1 MQAERLWQAALGQLQ
16 VEMPRAKFETWIRD
30 AELLS
35 YEDGEFVIGVKNA
48 FIRDWLNDR
57 LRATIKQVVGGIAGR
72 TVDVRFVVWQPHAQS
87 PITAP
92 VPELAIVEPQRS
104 SREPASTPNQLNPK
118 YTFETFV
125 VGKSN
130 RLAHAAALAVT
141 EDPAGPY
148 NPLFLY
154 GGVGLG
160 KTHLLH
166 AITRASVAQGR
177 TAVYVSSEE
186 FTNDLIDAIRTHSTS
201 EFRERYRQADILL
214 IDDVQFIA
222 GKESTQEEFFHTF
235 NALHSQDRQVVLS
248 SDRPPKAFVTLEE
261 RLRSRFEWG
270 LAADIQPPDLE
281 TKIAILR
288 AKAERE
294 GRHVPSEHLEMI
306 ARRAQRN
313 IRELEGALTRALAYS
328 DLTGV
333 VLNEETIEEAL
344 FDVTPRSPTL
354 TPDRII
360 SAVAQQY
367 QIPEEDLVGPRRT
380 RQIALP
386 RHVAMYLIREETS
399 TSLPKIGQALGGRDH
414 TTVMHGHDRISDLI
428 ERDDGLRR
436 QVHAIRELLYG

>member
-1 MQAERLWQAALGQLQ
+1 LFGN
-16 VEMPRAKFETWIRD
+16 
-30 AELLS
+30 LS
-35 YEDGEFVIGVKNA
+35 DPVRSTVIEP
-48 FIRDWLNDR
+48 
-57 LRATIKQVVGGIAGR
+57 T
-72 TVDVRFVVWQPHAQS
+72 
-87 PITAP
+87 PI
-92 VPELAIVEPQRS
+92 PQ
-104 SREPASTPNQLNPK
+104 TLNPK

-130 RLAHAAALAVT
+130 RMAHAAAVAVT
-141 EDPAGPY
+141 EHPAGPY

-166 AITRASVAQGR
+166 AITRASIAAGR

-186 FTNDLIDAIRTHSTS
+186 FTNDLIDAIRSHSTA

-214 IDDVQFIA
+214 VDDVQFIA

-235 NALHSQDRQVVLS
+235 NALHGQERQVVLS

-281 TKIAILR
+281 TKIAILQ
-288 AKAERE
+288 AKADRER
-294 GRHVPSEHLEMI
+294 RHVSQEHLELI

-313 IRELEGALTRALAYS
+313 IRELEGALTRVLAYT
-328 DLTGV
+328 DLTGA
-333 VLNEETIEEAL
+333 LLTEDTIEAAL
-344 FDVTPRSPTL
+344 SDVAPRSAAM
-354 TPDRII
+354 TPNQII

-367 QIPEEDLVGPRRT
+367 QIPEEDL
-380 RQIALP
+380 Q
-386 RHVAMYLIREETS
+386 VAMYLIREETE

-414 TTVMHGHDRISDLI
+414 TTIMYGHDRISDLI

-436 QVHAIRELLYG
+436 QVHAIRDLLYG

>member
-35 YEDGEFVIGVKNA
+35 YEDGEFVVGVKNA
-48 FIRDWLNDR
+48 FARDWLDDR
-57 LRATIKQVVGGIAGR
+57 LRPTIKQVLGGIAGR
-72 TVDVRFVVWQPHAQS
+72 TVDVRFVVWQPQAMNA
-87 PITAP
+87 AP
-92 VPELAIVEPQRS
+92 LQLGENQGAIAEPL
-104 SREPASTPNQLNPK
+104 PTPHHLNPK

-130 RLAHAAALAVT
+130 RMAHAAAQAVA
-141 EDPAGPY
+141 EHPAGPY

-166 AITRASVAQGR
+166 AITHASLAAGR

-186 FTNDLIDAIRTHSTS
+186 FTNDLIAAIRTHSTS

-214 IDDVQFIA
+214 VDDVQFIA

-235 NALHSQDRQVVLS
+235 NALHAQERQVVLS
-248 SDRPPKAFVTLEE
+248 SDRPPKAFVRLEE

-281 TKIAILR
+281 TKVAILR
-288 AKAERE
+288 AKAERD
-294 GRHVPSEHLEMI
+294 GRQVSQEHLELI

-328 DLTGV
+328 DLTGASM
-333 VLNEETIEEAL
+333 NEETIEAAL
-344 FDVTPRSPTL
+344 SDVIPRSAAL

-367 QIPEEDLVGPRRT
+367 EIPEEDLLGPRRT

-386 RHVAMYLIREETS
+386 RQVAMYLIREETK
-399 TSLPKIGQALGGRDH
+399 TSLPKIGKALGGRDH
-414 TTVMHGHDRISDLI
+414 TTVMYGHDRISDLI

-436 QVHAIRELLYG
+436 QVHAIRDLLYG

>member
-35 YEDGEFVIGVKNA
+35 YEDGEFVVGVKNA
-48 FIRDWLNDR
+48 FARDWLDDR
-57 LRATIKQVVGGIAGR
+57 LRPTIKQVLGGIAGR
-72 TVDVRFVVWQPHAQS
+72 TVDVRFVVWQSQAFGTSSIPEQALGDMRN
-87 PITAP
+87 AP
-92 VPELAIVEPQRS
+92 AEPP
-104 SREPASTPNQLNPK
+104 PALDHLNPK

-141 EDPAGPY
+141 EHPAGPY
-148 NPLFLY
+148 NPFFLY

-166 AITRASVAQGR
+166 AITRASLAAGR
-177 TAVYVSSEE
+177 RAVYVSSEE
-186 FTNDLIDAIRTHSTS
+186 FTNDLIDAIRSNSTS
-201 EFRERYRQADILL
+201 EFRERYREADILL

-235 NALHSQDRQVVLS
+235 NALHAQGRQVVLS
-248 SDRPPKAFVTLEE
+248 SDRPPRAFVTLEE

-281 TKIAILR
+281 TKVAILR

-294 GRHVPSEHLEMI
+294 GRRVSQGHLELI

-313 IRELEGALTRALAYS
+313 IRELEGALTSVLAYS
-328 DLTGV
+328 DLTGAS
-333 VLNEETIEEAL
+333 LDEETIEAAL
-344 FDVTPRSPTL
+344 SDVAPRSATM

-367 QIPEEDLVGPRRT
+367 QMPEEDLLGPRRT
-380 RQIALP
+380 RQISLP
-386 RHVAMYLIREETS
+386 RQVAMYLIREETN

-414 TTVMHGHDRISDLI
+414 TTVMYGHDRISDLI

-436 QVHAIRELLYG
+436 QVHAIRDLLYG

>member
-48 FIRDWLNDR
+48 FARDWLDDR
-57 LRATIKQVVGGIAGR
+57 LRPTIKQVLGGIAGR
-72 TVDVRFVVWQPHAQS
+72 TVDVRFVVWQQQ
-87 PITAP
+87 AP
-92 VPELAIVEPQRS
+92 VSASIPERTEDRPRTPILEPV
-104 SREPASTPNQLNPK
+104 PSTQYLNPN
-118 YTFETFV
+118 YTFDTFV

-130 RLAHAAALAVT
+130 RLAHAAAVAVT
-141 EDPAGPY
+141 EHPAGPY

-166 AITRASVAQGR
+166 AITRASIAAGR

-186 FTNDLIDAIRTHSTS
+186 FTNDLITAIRTHSTA

-214 IDDVQFIA
+214 VDDVQFIA

-235 NALHSQDRQVVLS
+235 NALHGQERQVVLS

-281 TKIAILR
+281 TKVAILR

-294 GRHVPSEHLEMI
+294 GRQVAQAHLELI

-313 IRELEGALTRALAYS
+313 IRELEGALTRALAYA
-328 DLTGV
+328 DLTGA
-333 VLNEETIEEAL
+333 VLNEETIEAAL
-344 FDVTPRSPTL
+344 SDVAPRSAAM
-354 TPDRII
+354 TPNRII

-367 QIPEEDLVGPRRT
+367 QVPEEDLLGPRRT

-386 RHVAMYLIREETS
+386 RQVAMYLIREETE

-414 TTVMHGHDRISDLI
+414 TTVMYGHDRILDLI

-436 QVHAIRELLYG
+436 QVHAIRDLLYG

>member
-48 FIRDWLNDR
+48 FARDWLDDR
-57 LRATIKQVVGGIAGR
+57 LRPTIKQVLGGIAGR
-72 TVDVRFVVWQPHAQS
+72 TVDVRFVVWQPQTLSA
-87 PITAP
+87 TV
-92 VPELAIVEPQRS
+92 VPEQAVNQVRSTVIEP
-104 SREPASTPNQLNPK
+104 TPTPQTLNPK

-130 RLAHAAALAVT
+130 RLAHAAAVAVT
-141 EDPAGPY
+141 EHPAGPY

-166 AITRASVAQGR
+166 AITRASIAAGR

-186 FTNDLIDAIRTHSTS
+186 FTNDLINAIRSHSTA

-214 IDDVQFIA
+214 VDDVQFIA

-235 NALHSQDRQVVLS
+235 NALHGQERQVVLS

-288 AKAERE
+288 AKADRER
-294 GRHVPSEHLEMI
+294 RQVSQEHLELI

-313 IRELEGALTRALAYS
+313 IRELEGALTRVLAYT
-328 DLTGV
+328 DLTGA
-333 VLNEETIEEAL
+333 LLTEDTIETAL
-344 FDVTPRSPTL
+344 SDVAPRAAAMTPN
-354 TPDRII
+354 RII

-367 QIPEEDLVGPRRT
+367 QIPEEDLLGPRRT

-386 RHVAMYLIREETS
+386 RQVAMYLIREETE

-414 TTVMHGHDRISDLI
+414 TTVMYGHDRISDLI

-436 QVHAIRELLYG
+436 QVHAIRDLLYG

>member
-48 FIRDWLNDR
+48 FARDWLHDR
-57 LRATIKQVVGGIAGR
+57 LRPTIKQVLGGIAGR
-72 TVDVRFVVWQPHAQS
+72 TVDVRFVVWEQQ
-87 PITAP
+87 AP
-92 VPELAIVEPQRS
+92 VSAPTPERTVDQPR
-104 SREPASTPNQLNPK
+104 TPVLDSAPTTQYLNPN
-118 YTFETFV
+118 YTFDTFV

-130 RLAHAAALAVT
+130 RLAHAAAVAVT
-141 EDPAGPY
+141 EHPAGPY

-166 AITRASVAQGR
+166 AITRASIAAGR

-186 FTNDLIDAIRTHSTS
+186 FTNDLINAIRTHSTA

-214 IDDVQFIA
+214 VDDVQFIA

-235 NALHSQDRQVVLS
+235 NALHGQERQVVLS

-281 TKIAILR
+281 TKVAILR

-294 GRHVPSEHLEMI
+294 GRQVAQEHLELI

-313 IRELEGALTRALAYS
+313 IRELEGALTRALAYT
-328 DLTGV
+328 DLTGAL
-333 VLNEETIEEAL
+333 LNEQTIEAAL
-344 FDVTPRSPTL
+344 SDVAPRSAAM
-354 TPDRII
+354 TPNRII

-367 QIPEEDLVGPRRT
+367 QVPEEDLLGPRRT

-386 RHVAMYLIREETS
+386 RQVAMYLIREETE

-414 TTVMHGHDRISDLI
+414 TTIMYGHDRISDLI

-436 QVHAIRELLYG
+436 QVHAIRDLLYG

>member
-48 FIRDWLNDR
+48 FARDWLHDR
-57 LRATIKQVVGGIAGR
+57 LRPTIKQVLGGIAGR
-72 TVDVRFVVWQPHAQS
+72 TVDVRFVVWQQQ
-87 PITAP
+87 AP
-92 VPELAIVEPQRS
+92 VGAPTPERTVDQPR
-104 SREPASTPNQLNPK
+104 TPVLESAPTTQYLNPN
-118 YTFETFV
+118 YTFDTFV

-130 RLAHAAALAVT
+130 RLAHAAAVAVT
-141 EDPAGPY
+141 EHPAGPY

-166 AITRASVAQGR
+166 AITRASIAAGR

-186 FTNDLIDAIRTHSTS
+186 FTNDLINAIRTHSTA

-214 IDDVQFIA
+214 VDDVQFIA

-235 NALHSQDRQVVLS
+235 NALHGQERQVVLS

-281 TKIAILR
+281 TKVAILR

-294 GRHVPSEHLEMI
+294 GRQVAQGHLELI

-328 DLTGV
+328 DLTGAL
-333 VLNEETIEEAL
+333 LNEETIEAAL
-344 FDVTPRSPTL
+344 SDVAPRSAVM
-354 TPDRII
+354 TPNRII

-367 QIPEEDLVGPRRT
+367 QVPEEDLLGPRRT

-386 RHVAMYLIREETS
+386 RQVAMYLIREETE

-414 TTVMHGHDRISDLI
+414 TTVMYGHDRISDLI

-436 QVHAIRELLYG
+436 QVHAIRDLLYG

>member
-35 YEDGEFVIGVKNA
+35 YEDGEFIVGVKNA
-48 FIRDWLNDR
+48 FARDWLNDR
-57 LRATIKQVVGGIAGR
+57 LRPTIKQVLGGIAGR
-72 TVDVRFVVWQPHAQS
+72 TVEVRFVVS
-87 PITAP
+87 PASGAAP
-92 VPELAIVEPQRS
+92 ALEQVVVEQEQVDVEP
-104 SREPASTPNQLNPK
+104 ADVHLNPK

-125 VGKSN
+125 VGRSN
-130 RLAHAAALAVT
+130 RLAHAAALAVA
-141 EDPAGPY
+141 EHPAGPY
-148 NPLFLY
+148 NPFFLY

-166 AITRASVAQGR
+166 AITQASLAVGR
-177 TAVYVSSEE
+177 RAVYVSSEE
-186 FTNDLIDAIRTHSTS
+186 FTNDLIDAIRSRSTS

-214 IDDVQFIA
+214 VDDVQFIA

-235 NALHSQDRQVVLS
+235 NALHGQERQVVLS

-270 LAADIQPPDLE
+270 LTADIQPPDLE
-281 TKIAILR
+281 TKVAILR
-288 AKAERE
+288 AKAARER
-294 GRHVPSEHLEMI
+294 RQVSQDHLEMI

-328 DLTGV
+328 DLTGAP
-333 VLNEETIEEAL
+333 LDEQTIEAAL
-344 FDVTPRSPTL
+344 SDVAPRAAAM

-367 QIPEEDLVGPRRT
+367 QIPEEDLLGPRRT

-386 RHVAMYLIREETS
+386 RQVAMYLIREETE

-414 TTVMHGHDRISDLI
+414 TTVMYGHDRISDLI

-436 QVHAIRELLYG
+436 QVHAIRDLLYG